1 MKPGDTT
8 SHDRGTGLRAQATTL
23 TPAQREARQQGRLD
37 QRCRDCGAT
46 SAASSWCCGCG
57 GRDLEY
63 REHLPG
69 PKPGEHGPRPVQWC
83 QQDNSP
89 KVVDPVRRA
98 RALAAR
104 EVAAQSEKP
113 ADVIP
118 GGDGA
123 RQQRL
128 AL

>member
-23 TPAQREARQQGRLD
+23 T
-37 QRCRDCGAT
+37 
-46 SAASSWCCGCG
+46 
-57 GRDLEY
+57 
-63 REHLPG
+63 
-69 PKPGEHGPRPVQWC
+69 
-83 QQDNSP
+83 
-89 KVVDPVRRA
+89 
-98 RALAAR
+98 
-104 EVAAQSEKP
+104 
-113 ADVIP
+113 DVIP